1 MATMAAAIAAS
12 LPTVQAAPTP
22 AAPTQETLPASWNKR
37 IDAEAEIPI
46 TTVQIDGLVTTK
58 IIKHCLD
65 SGSNAHGLVL
75 GLDLDGV
82 LEVSNC
88 FPLPNQSSDED
99 DKSVKSVVRYQS
111 QMLRSL
117 NEVGSVDGV
126 VGFYQSIKLGAFFKQ
141 SLVEAQ
147 AIHQEKLRHGGIVI
161 VHDTAATSQGNAS
174 FRAFRLT
181 KPFFEAYRRHNFSS
195 ASLVN
200 QRLTFSSILE
210 EVPVKIRVNPL
221 LNSVLGTLTESHR
234 SPLSYALP
242 SEATTSVIPPTY
254 STLNIG
260 SVGLTRNLEQLIEAV
275 DNHKVEESNLAYLS
289 RQIAREKLKVDQY
302 AAKRREENA
311 ARVTQGLAPL
321 PEENINRLF
330 KIPPEPSRLESM
342 LLLGQI
348 DGFAKSLSSASSSGL
363 VTMYAAKASSEV

>member
-22 AAPTQETLPASWNKR
+22 AVPTQQALPASWNKSV
-37 IDAEAEIPI
+37 DAEAEIPI

-58 IIKHCLD
+58 IIKHSLD

-82 LEVSNC
+82 LEISNC
-88 FPLPNQSSDED
+88 FPLPNQSPDED

-117 NEVGSVDGV
+117 NEVGSVDSV
-126 VGFYQSIKLGAFFKQ
+126 VGFYQSVKLDAFFKH

-161 VHDTAATSQGNAS
+161 VHDTTTTSQGNAS

-181 KPFFEAYRRHNFSS
+181 KPFVEAYRRHNFSS
-195 ASLVN
+195 ASLIN
-200 QRLTFSSILE
+200 QRLTFSKVLE
-210 EVPVKIRVNPL
+210 EIPVKIRINPL
-221 LNSVLGTLTESHR
+221 LNSVMGTLTESHR
-234 SPLSYALP
+234 SPLPYALP
-242 SEATTSVIPPTY
+242 SESTTSAVPPTY

-275 DNHKVEESNLAYLS
+275 DNYKVEESNLAYLS
-289 RQIAREKLKVDQY
+289 RQIARERLKADQY
-302 AAKRREENA
+302 VTKRREENA
-311 ARVTQGLAPL
+311 ARIAQGLAPL
-321 PEENINRLF
+321 PEENISRLF
-330 KIPPEPSRLESM
+330 RIPQEPSRLESM

-348 DGFAKSLSSASSSGL
+348 DGFAKSLASASSSGL
-363 VTMYAAKASSEV
+363 VTMYGAKASSEV

>member
-22 AAPTQETLPASWNKR
+22 AAPTQQTLPASWNKSV
-37 IDAEAEIPI
+37 DAEAEIPI

-58 IIKHCLD
+58 IIKHSLD
-65 SGSNAHGLVL
+65 AGSNAHGLVL

-82 LEVSNC
+82 LEISNC
-88 FPLPNQSSDED
+88 FPLPNQPSDED
-99 DKSVKSVVRYQS
+99 EKSVKSVVRYQS

-117 NEVGSVDGV
+117 NEVGSVDSV
-126 VGFYQSIKLGAFFKQ
+126 VGFYQSAKLGAFFKQ

-147 AIHQEKLRHGGIVI
+147 AIHQEKLRHGGVVI
-161 VHDTAATSQGNAS
+161 VHDTTTTSQGNAS

-181 KPFFEAYRRHNFSS
+181 RPFVEAYRRHNFSS
-195 ASLVN
+195 ASLIN
-200 QRLTFSSILE
+200 QRLTFSNILE
-210 EVPVKIRVNPL
+210 EVPVKVRINPL

-234 SPLSYALP
+234 SPLSYVLP
-242 SEATTSVIPPTY
+242 SEATTSAIPPIY
-254 STLNIG
+254 NTLNIG

-275 DNHKVEESNLAYLS
+275 DNYKVEESNLAYLS
-289 RQIAREKLKVDQY
+289 RQIARERLKVDQY
-302 AAKRREENA
+302 ITKRREENA
-311 ARVTQGLAPL
+311 TRVAQGLAPL

-330 KIPPEPSRLESM
+330 KIPQEPSRLESL